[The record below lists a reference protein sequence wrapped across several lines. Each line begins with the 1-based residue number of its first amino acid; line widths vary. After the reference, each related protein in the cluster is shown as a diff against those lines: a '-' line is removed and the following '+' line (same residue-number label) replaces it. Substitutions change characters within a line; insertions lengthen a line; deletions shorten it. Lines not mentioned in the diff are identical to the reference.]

1 VQVFFSLRHTNRMM
15 SGSGDGPA
23 PEDMRTAT
31 ELFFICLA
39 GCWFFIAF
47 GGAVAYR
54 LVQRSKPV
62 DADEI
67 QTATV
72 VVVADRST

>member
-1 VQVFFSLRHTNRMM
+1 MM
-15 SGSGDGPA
+15 SGDERPV

-54 LVQRSKPV
+54 VVRGMKH
-62 DADEI
+62 ADMEI

-72 VVVADRST
+72 VVVTDP

>member
-1 VQVFFSLRHTNRMM
+1 MM
-15 SGSGDGPA
+15 SGDEGPV

-54 LVQRSKPV
+54 VVRGMKQV
-62 DADEI
+62 NDDVEI

-72 VVVADRST
+72 VVVTDP

>member
-1 VQVFFSLRHTNRMM
+1 M
-15 SGSGDGPA
+15 SDEGPA

-54 LVQRSKPV
+54 VVRGTKPV
-62 DADEI
+62 NDDTEI

-72 VVVADRST
+72 VVVAGP